1 MKFKL
6 EKTLSLVAV
15 GVLSVLNGA
24 QAAPVYEIKNLDTET
39 FNLNGTIANTRNG
52 YGMAVNNNDEAVGA
66 AKGKKKLNVNE
77 DDDGVIDIED
87 GVSDAETIT
96 YSVNL
101 PIIANNFTFTSIEN
115 DPVTPWLPTFE
126 SVNGTTAPT
135 FPEEDTVNS
144 VDTFY
149 YGINDAK
156 VKVGAMTAVEQKVD
170 YSGSSTTQEF
180 WYYREYEQ
188 RGFVKDDTNTE
199 IALIPPYT
207 EYVSEQDDGD
217 VTVTVG
223 GFSSGTAVNSNN
235 MITGY
240 ASTDISKN
248 SANIIDSC
256 VSSNSET
263 APTDIC
269 VQNRQY
275 PNSNGFRDIQYQ
287 TRGYVWKYD
296 AGAVTESFELPLGL
310 EVTNDGV
317 YTGQGLGIN
326 AEGVV
331 AGRSHVY
338 RDGNK
343 DRLYFDAAYWKQ
355 DAQGAYQYN
364 WVDVDTV
371 KDVRSSIAY
380 GINDSGILIG
390 SYSKYIEGYIRDKFF
405 YIDTTDENAEVV
417 TPNDFY
423 NNLSD
428 LGSRGRGINNNGQV
442 VGYIET
448 THDKEKPRPKAGFL
462 YNIAEDEFSNLND
475 LLTCQSKGFVKD
487 DSDKWVRNKV
497 EVEDGSGK
505 TLTYDSEIKIVEAN
519 SISDSGTIV
528 GTAFIRKPSYQFDSS
543 GNLIIGDNGLPFFE
557 LNGYGDPVTSFLPR
571 MMVIQTTGEQAS
583 DEWKAANSCI
593 DDNEENGNYERK
605 GAASLGWLLMLPLVW
620 LRRRR
625 KQLTR

>member
-15 GVLSVLNGA
+15 GVLSVLHGA

-39 FNLNGTIANTRNG
+39 FNLYGSIENTRNG
-52 YGMAVNNNDEAVGA
+52 YGMSVNNSNESVGA

-77 DDDGVIDIED
+77 DDNGVIDIED

-156 VKVGAMTAVEQKVD
+156 VKVGAMTAIEEKVE
-170 YSGSSTTQEF
+170 YTGTSSDTQEF

-188 RGFVKDDTNTE
+188 RGFVKDDTDTE
-199 IALIPPYT
+199 IALMPPYT

-235 MITGY
+235 LITGY

-248 SANIIDSC
+248 SASIIDSC
-256 VSSNSET
+256 VSNNSET

-287 TRGYVWKYD
+287 TRGYVWKYE

-343 DRLYFDAAYWKQ
+343 DRLYFDAAYWTQ

-380 GINDSGILIG
+380 DINDSGILIG

-423 NNLSD
+423 NNISD
-428 LGSRGRGINNNGQV
+428 LGSRGRAINSNGQV

-487 DSDKWVRNKV
+487 ESDKWVRNQV

-505 TLTYDSEIKIVEAN
+505 TLTYSSEIKIVEAN
-519 SISDSGTIV
+519 SINDSGTIV
-528 GTAFIRKPSYQFDSS
+528 GTAFIRKPSYQFDTN

-583 DEWKAANSCI
+583 DEWKAANSCV
-593 DDNEENGNYERK
+593 DDSGENGNYERK

-625 KQLTR
+625 K